1 MDGLFGFILAGFAL
15 LASPG
20 PATLSLAATGAAFGA
35 RGGLG
40 YLAGIMVGVFIVMGI
55 ISTGV
60 IGIMLALPGAA
71 PVLPP

>member
-35 RGGLG
+35 RNGLRFM
-40 YLAGIMVGVFIVMGI
+40 AGSFPEW
-55 ISTGV
+55 S
-60 IGIMLALPGAA
+60 L
-71 PVLPP
+71 